1 MPSIKTIKFY
11 WDLFKTHQRGLE
23 YSKEYQVKLYNWFP
37 PFYEQD
43 LWLSRFIKSRGLL
56 NDKPN
61 IRAGVFTIAGPEWA
75 IRLQH
80 CDLKLFL
87 ARENLE
93 YRPQWKHFMLHEPCI
108 DLSIGFDDIKDNPKY
123 IHIPFWVMWTLSPDE
138 TYHSIKEKVEQWNS
152 ISNSSYSERKFCAFL
167 CSHGDRGREM
177 IMDELSKIG
186 RVDSAGRWKHND
198 DSLKTKYADNKL
210 KWLRNYRFNLTPENS
225 NGNGYVTEKIL
236 DAISSGCIPIYWG
249 SNNKPDPEIFNQDAI
264 IFFKMNESNPD
275 VIKLVDELN
284 SNEKAY
290 MDFACQR
297 RLNADSADKIWGYF
311 EILENKL
318 REIIANI

>member
-1 MPSIKTIKFY
+1 
-11 WDLFKTHQRGLE
+11 
-23 YSKEYQVKLYNWFP
+23 
-37 PFYEQD
+37 
-43 LWLSRFIKSRGLL
+43 
-56 NDKPN
+56 
-61 IRAGVFTIAGPEWA
+61 
-75 IRLQH
+75 
-80 CDLKLFL
+80 
-87 ARENLE
+87 
-93 YRPQWKHFMLHEPCI
+93 
-108 DLSIGFDDIKDNPKY
+108 
-123 IHIPFWVMWTLSPDE
+123 MWTLSPDE